1 MLPKKSF
8 ISYSDFFLSINVW
21 SQGSGHERGMFFPLQ
36 LPPSVQPAEKPTHY
50 ADLNQS
56 LVQMEPKKRQEEDFM
71 VPIFVQSNMGQ
82 DRNENYNSMD
92 KEKRSSS
99 GTAYSGRVAEFQNT
113 NEKVVKQFDTSGLNL
128 RPEGSRHSE
137 GNSKEVMV
145 CGEKLNNSQSNKKSR
160 EKSEIPLKQINIS
173 SSFEHRDHPPKYFHK
188 LKNTNDGLQHEY
200 REDSQLIKTVRD
212 DGVSVDQSRG
222 LDYENSSILMGDL
235 QQEVQRSPHNP
246 TNDAESHE
254 DNCRS
259 LPTGIMDRGD
269 DDVSETSMVDSVSGS
284 DLSPDDVVG
293 IIGQKHFWKARR
305 AIVK

>member
-1 MLPKKSF
+1 ML
-8 ISYSDFFLSINVW
+8 
-21 SQGSGHERGMFFPLQ
+21 
-36 LPPSVQPAEKPTHY
+36 
-50 ADLNQS
+50 
-56 LVQMEPKKRQEEDFM
+56 
-71 VPIFVQSNMGQ
+71 
-82 DRNENYNSMD
+82 
-92 KEKRSSS
+92 
-99 GTAYSGRVAEFQNT
+99 
-113 NEKVVKQFDTSGLNL
+113 KQFDTSGLNL
-128 RPEGSRHSE
+128 RPEGSRQSE

-173 SSFEHRDHPPKYFHK
+173 SIFEHRDHPPKYFHK
-188 LKNTNDGLQHEY
+188 LKNTNDCLRHEY
-200 REDSQLIKTVRD
+200 REDLQLIKTVRD
-212 DGVSVDQSRG
+212 DGVLVDQSRG

-246 TNDAESHE
+246 TNDAESRE

-269 DDVSETSMVDSVSGS
+269 DVSQTSMVDSVSGT

-293 IIGQKHFWKARR
+293 MIGQKHFWKARR